1 MVTAMPTMSTPL
13 ASLLQGE
20 MDARGWSQRAMAE
33 AAGLSNHAVVGN
45 ILRGTTTMPDIDTL
59 TKLAA
64 GLANETV
71 SAATYFSR
79 FMQAL
84 GHTIEADRADE
95 VLQRMGSTLS
105 EDQRQRLG
113 KLKPGKFARAIDLI
127 LALVEDDPPPPRPR
141 QG

>member
-1 MVTAMPTMSTPL
+1 MSTPL
-13 ASLLQGE
+13 ATLLQSE
-20 MDARGWSQRAMAE
+20 MDARGWSQRAMAD

-59 TKLAA
+59 MKLAG
-64 GLANETV
+64 GLATETV
-71 SAATYFSR
+71 SAAVYFSR
-79 FMQAL
+79 FMRAL

-105 EDQRQRLG
+105 EEQRQRLG
-113 KLKPGKFARAIDLI
+113 RLRPEKFVRAIDLI
-127 LALVEDDPPPPRPR
+127 LALVEDDPPPRPR